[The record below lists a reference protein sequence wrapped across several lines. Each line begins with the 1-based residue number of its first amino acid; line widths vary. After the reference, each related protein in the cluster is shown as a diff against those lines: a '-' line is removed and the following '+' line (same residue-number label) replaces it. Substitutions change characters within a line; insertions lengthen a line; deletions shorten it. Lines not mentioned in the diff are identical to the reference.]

1 MQSTMEKEDFSSVND
16 EGSAQ
21 GDLPAALRDGDSR
34 AFVGAEILEGIRQA
48 AAAGG
53 AAKFP
58 ETESGDGTASKRP
71 RLTTKTS
78 SPDAGPFLTLHAPK
92 LESTAASENNPPSR
106 RWMSS
111 TGRRAPRV
119 GNEFQVDALPDP
131 SSFRS
136 VVSPTSQDES

>member
-1 MQSTMEKEDFSSVND
+1 MEKEDFSSVND

-34 AFVGAEILEGIRQA
+34 ALVGAEILEGIRQA

-53 AAKFP
+53 AVKFP
-58 ETESGDGTASKRP
+58 ETERGNGTASKRP
-71 RLTTKTS
+71 RLTTNPS
-78 SPDAGPFLTLHAPK
+78 SPDARPFLTLHAPK
-92 LESTAASENNPPSR
+92 LESSTAACENDPPSR